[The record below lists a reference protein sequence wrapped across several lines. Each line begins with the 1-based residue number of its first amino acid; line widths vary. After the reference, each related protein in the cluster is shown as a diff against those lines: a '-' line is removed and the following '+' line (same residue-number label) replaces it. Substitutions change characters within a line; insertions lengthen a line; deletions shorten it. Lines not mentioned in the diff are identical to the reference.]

1 MRSAEGANRLLYRG
15 CPSVFQSS
23 VGRAAVAVHDVY
35 RYAHTVLYLWYNQM
49 RGYHWVPGKQEV
61 FIMDNHRRKP
71 AFIRLNEMDKARKL
85 ARSVSSGGR
94 RRPAVVASQ
103 PNRTF
108 RMPVDLDALAARL
121 GDGVDVFLLGRDVEN
136 EFNAITGR
144 PVYDGAIAVWTG
156 GRRRYWTARDADI
169 ETIAQWLGAAKP
181 TEAKP
186 QKPGDDIHDS
196 DTSAP
201 ATVRKDDVSIDRGD
215 DDGAAGLPDSSDWFA
230 DERERWDFDIRFAW
244 ARRVPASAKGEH
256 PLPAEW
262 RYSPGFA
269 IPRNAPYAQAIEAMA
284 DALDGMDASSGKRRL
299 HRVRSK
305 KGGASCWRQ
314 GEAGRPIF
322 RSVIAG
328 GHNPWMLHY
337 TRLDD
342 GTISFV
348 DVPRHDDIR
357 EER

>member
-1 MRSAEGANRLLYRG
+1 M
-15 CPSVFQSS
+15 C
-23 VGRAAVAVHDVY
+23 
-35 RYAHTVLYLWYNQM
+35 
-49 RGYHWVPGKQEV
+49 
-61 FIMDNHRRKP
+61 RK
-71 AFIRLNEMDKARKL
+71 
-85 ARSVSSGGR
+85 
-94 RRPAVVASQ
+94 
-103 PNRTF
+103 
-108 RMPVDLDALAARL
+108 
-121 GDGVDVFLLGRDVEN
+121 
-136 EFNAITGR
+136 
-144 PVYDGAIAVWTG
+144 
-156 GRRRYWTARDADI
+156 
-169 ETIAQWLGAAKP
+169 
-181 TEAKP
+181 
-186 QKPGDDIHDS
+186 
-196 DTSAP
+196 
-201 ATVRKDDVSIDRGD
+201 
-215 DDGAAGLPDSSDWFA
+215 
-230 DERERWDFDIRFAW
+230 
-244 ARRVPASAKGEH
+244 RRVPASSKGEH

-305 KGGASCWRQ
+305 KGGASGWRQ

-348 DVPRHDDIR
+348 DVQRHDDIR